1 MVFRQLRKLA
11 VDKKTVN
18 DLADKKDLYTI
29 DIHLEH
35 KKELEKRATTS
46 TESQSDATDPALAV
60 KQAKAAFE
68 QDRNRRAYK
77 MWYEGDLTLNE
88 ISTSFNLGS
97 ADAMSVENIVY
108 PCYRRVADF
117 ALQTVHF
124 GRSGC

>member
-1 MVFRQLRKLA
+1 MCPDAANDAHAALMVFRQLRKLA
-11 VDKKTVN
+11 VDKKTIN
-18 DLADKKDLYTI
+18 DVADKKDLYTI

-97 ADAMSVENIVY
+97 VDAMSVENIMY
-108 PCYRRVADF
+108 PCY
-117 ALQTVHF
+117 
-124 GRSGC
+124 